1 MAIDV
6 TGVAGAAQTD
16 ERATGADLRCVVAFS
31 ALVNN
36 PTYREAAAYGIFYF
50 LGRLEGRDPTPDL
63 AKNLRE
69 VRGAMQL
76 NAIEGEARRCGA
88 ELKVKNEALKAMTTG
103 AEARP
108 SRGVGS
114 R

>member
-1 MAIDV
+1 M
-6 TGVAGAAQTD
+6 
-16 ERATGADLRCVVAFS
+16 AFS

-36 PTYREAAAYGIFYF
+36 PTYREAAASGIFYF
-50 LGRLEGRDPTPDL
+50 LGRLEGRDPTLDL

-76 NAIEGEARRCGA
+76 TAIEGEARRCGG
-88 ELKVKNEALKAMTTG
+88 ELKAKNEALKAMTAG
-103 AEARP
+103 AEAP
-108 SRGVGS
+108 PTRGVGS